1 MVTLITSQIP
11 KSSPDISLLKNF
23 EQFCAENSSWE
34 TKKGPVL
41 FNPRRLS
48 LRFYS
53 AFHLLLKPFLRKVKV
68 KGAVLSLGLPYY
80 YYLLSK
86 TFPYY
91 TKGCD
96 LRVLWTYD
104 VWEPDYKRVE
114 DMVNKS
120 DINLLL
126 LSSHQAASHFKNLKL
141 RNCKVHWV
149 PETVNVNEYKQK
161 PWTERKINI
170 LSFGRSW
177 HTYHDLIVSG
187 CEKNKI
193 NYQYQERNENKDT
206 AVHGLKKGLQFP
218 TWSDFVNGLSDAQI
232 CICFPRSVTH
242 PLLAGNVSTL
252 TIRYLQAMA
261 SKCLI
266 IGSAPKEIE
275 HLLNYN
281 PVIEVNWDNPVEQIL
296 EILENPEPY
305 QNLIEKNYRIVKEH
319 FHHINSIERIEK
331 LINTYLPLQN

>member
-1 MVTLITSQIP
+1 MITLVTSQIP

-23 EQFCAENSSWE
+23 EQFCVTNSTWDS
-34 TKKGPVL
+34 KKGPVL
-41 FNPRRLS
+41 FTPRSLS

-53 AFHLLLKPFLRKVKV
+53 TIHSILKPFLRRVKV

-80 YYLLSK
+80 HYLIGK

-91 TKGCD
+91 AHDCD

-104 VWEPDYKRVE
+104 VWQPDYERVKE
-114 DMVNKS
+114 MVVKS
-120 DINLLL
+120 EVNLLL
-126 LSSHQAASHFKNLKL
+126 LSSYQATNYFEGLQL
-141 RNCKVHWV
+141 PNCKVHWV
-149 PETVNVNEYKQK
+149 PETVNINDYKQK
-161 PWTERKINI
+161 PWKERNINV

-177 HTYHDLIVSG
+177 QTYHEVIVKG
-187 CEKNKI
+187 CEKNNI

-218 TWSDFVNGLSDAQI
+218 TWSDFVEGLSDSQI

-242 PLLAGNVSTL
+242 PTLAGDVSTL

-266 IGSAPKEIE
+266 VGEAPKEIE

-281 PVIEVNWDNPVEQIL
+281 PVVSVNWDNPVQQIL
-296 EILENPEPY
+296 EILKNPGFY
-305 QNLIEKNYRIVKEH
+305 QDLIEKNYLNVKSH
-319 FHHINSIERIEK
+319 FHHQNSIDKIEK
-331 LINTYLPLQN
+331 LISCYLPTKS